1 MSDEGGTADA
11 GTTADPTDATPTDAD
26 EPAASG
32 GKRGA
37 DTGGR
42 LSAEGDFLFIWG
54 LAAALVTGLYALGDG
69 LPTVLLLGG
78 IAAVAS
84 LGAVAADFAD
94 PDFRP
99 STGLYAVVTLSSAAG
114 ALLAYVFAEALIT
127 ASGLA
132 VVALANAGRVVEV
145 GYRNEDSLLDP
156 LTGDE
161 DGEAEAETAAEN
173 SEAETAAENSR

>member
-11 GTTADPTDATPTDAD
+11 GTTADPTDATPPDAD
-26 EPAASG
+26 TPAETG

-94 PDFRP
+94 PGFRP
-99 STGLYAVVTLSSAAG
+99 STGLYSIVTLSAG
-114 ALLAYVFAEALIT
+114 AGGAVAYLFGEALIT

-145 GYRNEDSLLDP
+145 GYRDEDSLLDP

-161 DGEAEAETAAEN
+161 EGVDSESQDAE
-173 SEAETAAENSR
+173 